1 MDNDKEAIHRESR
14 RIITDRYYERHR
26 QEVGERRKTKYD
38 ANKDTEEWKARRQK
52 ANKTYADKRKERLIQ
67 EKALLIKLQ
76 EQETALLTKIEEQ
89 ETARKER
96 LKYER
101 ALLTELKEQNQA
113 MLLKVQER

>member
-1 MDNDKEAIHRESR
+1 MTTGKLKRDPEHAGCENISG
-14 RIITDRYYERHR
+14 T
-26 QEVGERRKTKYD
+26 
-38 ANKDTEEWKARRQK
+38 
-52 ANKTYADKRKERLIQ
+52 NKTYADKRKERLIQ

-113 MLLKVQER
+113 MLIKLKER

>member
-1 MDNDKEAIHRESR
+1 MDNEQEAKHREKR
-14 RIITDRYYERHR
+14 LIITKRYYERHKD
-26 QEVGERRKTKYD
+26 EVVERSKTRYD
-38 ANKDTEEWKARRQK
+38 AKKDTEEWKARRQK

-113 MLLKVQER
+113 MLIKLKER

>member
-67 EKALLIKLQ
+67 DKALLIELQ
-76 EQETALLTKIEEQ
+76 
-89 ETARKER
+89 
-96 LKYER
+96 
-101 ALLTELKEQNQA
+101 EQNQA
-113 MLLKVQER
+113 MLLKLSKS

>member
-38 ANKDTEEWKARRQK
+38 ANKDTEEWKAKRQK

-67 EKALLIKLQ
+67 DSAFDQTTGAK
-76 EQETALLTKIEEQ
+76 
-89 ETARKER
+89 
-96 LKYER
+96 
-101 ALLTELKEQNQA
+101 NQA
-113 MLLKVQER
+113 MLLKLQER